1 MHLSYYLPVKNFLN
15 SHSQN
20 KTTPNV
26 NTVFKTG
33 LFEGKTAIITGGG
46 TGIGLRIAREMA
58 YLGATVILASRKM
71 ENLLKGVEMITAE
84 GGKAHAVECNIRQE
98 ESIKACVAKTIE
110 LTGRIDYL
118 VNNGGGQFPSP
129 AETISSKGWHA
140 VIETNLTGTF
150 FMSQEV
156 FNRQFINT
164 GGVIVNIIAN
174 MRNGFP
180 IMVHTG
186 AARAGVENI
195 TKTLA
200 TEWGKY
206 GVRVNSVAPGIIG
219 SSGLD
224 KYDPAYRD
232 FIYSFAKN
240 NQTTRLGTE
249 AEVSSAVVFLL
260 SPAASFITGVTLAV
274 DAGESLFSP
283 VMPPAENDK
292 NPAFEG

>member
-1 MHLSYYLPVKNFLN
+1 
-15 SHSQN
+15 
-20 KTTPNV
+20 
-26 NTVFKTG
+26 
-33 LFEGKTAIITGGG
+33 
-46 TGIGLRIAREMA
+46 
-58 YLGATVILASRKM
+58 
-71 ENLLKGVEMITAE
+71 
-84 GGKAHAVECNIRQE
+84 
-98 ESIKACVAKTIE
+98 
-110 LTGRIDYL
+110 
-118 VNNGGGQFPSP
+118 
-129 AETISSKGWHA
+129 
-140 VIETNLTGTF
+140 
-150 FMSQEV
+150 
-156 FNRQFINT
+156 
-164 GGVIVNIIAN
+164 

>member
-1 MHLSYYLPVKNFLN
+1 M
-15 SHSQN
+15 
-20 KTTPNV
+20 
-26 NTVFKTG
+26 NTVFKPG

-46 TGIGLRIAREMA
+46 TGIGLRIARELA

-71 ENLLKGVEMITAE
+71 ENLAKGVEIITAE

-98 ESIKACVAKTIE
+98 ESIKACVAKTLE

-129 AETISSKGWHA
+129 AEMISPKGWHA

-156 FNRQFINT
+156 FNRQFVNT
-164 GGVIVNIIAN
+164 GGAIVNIIAN

-180 IMVHTG
+180 IMAHTG

-195 TKTLA
+195 TKSLA

-206 GVRVNSVAPGIIG
+206 GVRVNAVAPGVIK

-224 KYDPAYRD
+224 RYDPSYKD
-232 FIYSFAKN
+232 FILSFAKN

-260 SPAASFITGVTLAV
+260 CPGAAYISGVTLAV
-274 DAGESLFSP
+274 DAAESLYSP
-283 VMPPAENDK
+283 VMPPVANNA
-292 NPAFEG
+292 NPAFED